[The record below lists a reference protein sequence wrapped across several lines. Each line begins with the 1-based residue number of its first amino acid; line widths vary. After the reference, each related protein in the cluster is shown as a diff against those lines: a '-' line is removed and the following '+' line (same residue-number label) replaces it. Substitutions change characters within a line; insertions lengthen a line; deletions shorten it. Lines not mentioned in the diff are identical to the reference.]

1 MKQTIFNA
9 SLEESM
15 NLVTDKYIQT
25 AMEDINEKG
34 YWRKI
39 IGGLTT
45 LFFMFLMYWL
55 GAAVDTLHVRFYFLK
70 VSVWMAILLG
80 LGVLF
85 FVIYIKDI
93 LKIKNNRVLSYYY
106 YYKNMFRITMCF
118 YLQLIIVAISGA
130 GMFIGNSFAS
140 ILFTFIYGFAFL
152 ERYQW
157 FKTSTL
163 EALYGQKEF
172 QNPLVRFLEYFVVFA
187 KKYGG
192 IIAFLLILLR
202 WLFPNNAQHNDFFK
216 IIGSLILPLIFVIPI
231 YFIIAL
237 GADNF
242 QGYYIKKYMEKY
254 RELSGYTVEEWYG
267 PRSKKAKENK

>member
-1 MKQTIFNA
+1 
-9 SLEESM
+9 
-15 NLVTDKYIQT
+15 VTDKYIQT

-39 IGGLTT
+39 IGGFTMI
-45 LFFMFLMYWL
+45 LFLFMGYGIGFATDHF
-55 GAAVDTLHVRFYFLK
+55 GASFFFQK
-70 VSVWMAILLG
+70 VSIINLLLLIVGTVEIFHYFIVLTG
-80 LGVLF
+80 L
-85 FVIYIKDI
+85 KDR
-93 LKIKNNRVLSYYY
+93 RVLSYYY
-106 YYKNMFRITMCF
+106 YNRTMFIVMFCF
-118 YLQLIIVAISGA
+118 VLQGIFLIIGGA
-130 GMFIGNSFAS
+130 GQYLGSLFSSLFFS
-140 ILFTFIYGFAFL
+140 SVYILIL
-152 ERYQW
+152 LRCYQW

-231 YFIIAL
+231 YFMIAL

-242 QGYYIKKYMEKY
+242 QGYYIKKYMEEY

-267 PRSKKAKENK
+267 PRSKKAKESK

>member
-55 GAAVDTLHVRFYFLK
+55 GVAVDTLHVRFYFLK

-93 LKIKNNRVLSYYY
+93 LKIKNNRGLSYYY
-106 YYKNMFRITMCF
+106 YNKVMFLLMISFC
-118 YLQLIIVAISGA
+118 LQTVILAISGS
-130 GMFIGNSFAS
+130 GLFFGNFLSS
-140 ILFTFIYGFAFL
+140 MVFTFIYGLVFL
-152 ERYQW
+152 DRYQW

>member
-55 GAAVDTLHVRFYFLK
+55 GVAVDTLHVRFYFLK

-152 ERYQW
+152 DRYQW

-172 QNPLVRFLEYFVVFA
+172 QNPLARFLEYFTVFA

-192 IIAFLLILLR
+192 IIVLLLIVLR
-202 WLFPNNAQHNDFFK
+202 WIFPIDRHNDLVRAMGLVFYSFFML
-216 IIGSLILPLIFVIPI
+216 IGV

-242 QGYYIKKYMEKY
+242 QGYYIKKYMEEY

>member
-55 GAAVDTLHVRFYFLK
+55 GVAVDTLHVRFYFLK

-106 YYKNMFRITMCF
+106 YNKVMFLLMISFC
-118 YLQLIIVAISGA
+118 LQTVILAISGS
-130 GMFIGNSFAS
+130 GLFFGNFLSS
-140 ILFTFIYGFAFL
+140 MVFTFIYGLVFL
-152 ERYQW
+152 DRYQW

-172 QNPLVRFLEYFVVFA
+172 QNPLARFLEYFTVFA

-192 IIAFLLILLR
+192 IIVLLLIVLR
-202 WLFPNNAQHNDFFK
+202 WIFPIDRHNDLVRAMGLVFYSFFML
-216 IIGSLILPLIFVIPI
+216 IGV

-242 QGYYIKKYMEKY
+242 QGYYIKKYMEEY

-267 PRSKKAKENK
+267 PRSKKAKESK

>member
-39 IGGLTT
+39 IGFLTVNI
-45 LFFMFLMYWL
+45 FMYLLY
-55 GAAVDTLHVRFYFLK
+55 
-70 VSVWMAILLG
+70 LLG
-80 LGVLF
+80 IYADTHLKTSLPIKTSVLVLVPLFISLCGTALYF
-85 FVIYIKDI
+85 FEVT
-93 LKIKNNRVLSYYY
+93 KISNNRVLSYYY
-106 YYKNMFRITMCF
+106 YNKD
-118 YLQLIIVAISGA
+118 
-130 GMFIGNSFAS
+130 MFIVVSCLYAQIEWLMVSFTFS
-140 ILFTFIYGFAFL
+140 ILGVLLAIMLYGVILLFVFMD
-152 ERYQW
+152 RYQW

-172 QNPLVRFLEYFVVFA
+172 QNPLARFLEYFTVFA

-192 IIAFLLILLR
+192 IIVLLLIVLR
-202 WLFPNNAQHNDFFK
+202 WIFPINHHNDLVRAMGLVFYSFFML
-216 IIGSLILPLIFVIPI
+216 IGV

-242 QGYYIKKYMEKY
+242 QGYYIKKYMEEY

-267 PRSKKAKENK
+267 PRSKKAKESK

>member
-25 AMEDINEKG
+25 AMEDIKEKG

-39 IGGLTT
+39 IGFLTVNI
-45 LFFMFLMYWL
+45 FMYLLY
-55 GAAVDTLHVRFYFLK
+55 
-70 VSVWMAILLG
+70 LLG
-80 LGVLF
+80 IYADTHLKTSLPIKTSVLVLVPLFISLCGTALYF
-85 FVIYIKDI
+85 FEVT
-93 LKIKNNRVLSYYY
+93 KISNNRVLSYYY
-106 YYKNMFRITMCF
+106 YNKD
-118 YLQLIIVAISGA
+118 
-130 GMFIGNSFAS
+130 MFIVVSCLYAQIEWLMVSFTFS
-140 ILFTFIYGFAFL
+140 ILGVLLAIMLYGVILLFVFMD
-152 ERYQW
+152 RYQW

-172 QNPLVRFLEYFVVFA
+172 QNPLARFLEYFTVFA

-192 IIAFLLILLR
+192 IIVLLLIVLR
-202 WLFPNNAQHNDFFK
+202 WIFPIDRHNDLVRAMGLVFYSFFML
-216 IIGSLILPLIFVIPI
+216 IGV

-242 QGYYIKKYMEKY
+242 QGYYIKKYMEEY

>member
-55 GAAVDTLHVRFYFLK
+55 GVAVDTLHVRFYFLK

-93 LKIKNNRVLSYYY
+93 LNIKNNRVLSYYY
-106 YYKNMFRITMCF
+106 YNKVMFLLMISFC
-118 YLQLIIVAISGA
+118 LQTVILAISGS
-130 GMFIGNSFAS
+130 GLFFGNFLSS
-140 ILFTFIYGFAFL
+140 MVFTFIYGLVFL
-152 ERYQW
+152 DRYQW

-172 QNPLVRFLEYFVVFA
+172 QNPLARFLEYFTVFA

-192 IIAFLLILLR
+192 IIVLLLIVLR
-202 WLFPNNAQHNDFFK
+202 WIFPIDRHNDLVRAMGLVFYSFFML
-216 IIGSLILPLIFVIPI
+216 IGV

-242 QGYYIKKYMEKY
+242 QGYYIKKYMEEY

>member
-55 GAAVDTLHVRFYFLK
+55 GVAVDTLHVRFYFLK

-106 YYKNMFRITMCF
+106 YNKVMFLLMISFC
-118 YLQLIIVAISGA
+118 LQTVILAISGS
-130 GMFIGNSFAS
+130 GLFFGNFLSS
-140 ILFTFIYGFAFL
+140 MVFTFIYGLVFL
-152 ERYQW
+152 DRYQW

-172 QNPLVRFLEYFVVFA
+172 QNPLARFLEYFTVFA

-192 IIAFLLILLR
+192 IIVLLLIVLR
-202 WLFPNNAQHNDFFK
+202 WIFPIDRHNDLVRAMGLVFYSFFML
-216 IIGSLILPLIFVIPI
+216 IGV

>member
-55 GAAVDTLHVRFYFLK
+55 GVAVDTLHVRFYFLK

-106 YYKNMFRITMCF
+106 YNKVMFLLMISFC
-118 YLQLIIVAISGA
+118 LQTVILAISGS
-130 GMFIGNSFAS
+130 GLFFGNFLSS
-140 ILFTFIYGFAFL
+140 MVFTFIYGLVFL
-152 ERYQW
+152 DRYQW

-172 QNPLVRFLEYFVVFA
+172 QNPLARFLEYFTVFA

-192 IIAFLLILLR
+192 IIVLLLIVLR
-202 WLFPNNAQHNDFFK
+202 WIFPIDRHNDLVRAMGLVFYSFFML
-216 IIGSLILPLIFVIPI
+216 IGV

-242 QGYYIKKYMEKY
+242 QGYYIKKYMEEY

-267 PRSKKAKENK
+267 PRSKKVKENK

>member
-55 GAAVDTLHVRFYFLK
+55 GVAVDTLHVRFYFLK

-106 YYKNMFRITMCF
+106 YNKVMFLLMISFC
-118 YLQLIIVAISGA
+118 LQTVILAISGS
-130 GMFIGNSFAS
+130 GLFFGNFLSS
-140 ILFTFIYGFAFL
+140 MVFTFIYGLVFL
-152 ERYQW
+152 DRYQW

-172 QNPLVRFLEYFVVFA
+172 QNPLARFLEYFTVFA

-192 IIAFLLILLR
+192 IIVLLLIVLR
-202 WLFPNNAQHNDFFK
+202 WIFPIDRHNDLVRAMGLVFYSFFMLM
-216 IIGSLILPLIFVIPI
+216 GV

-242 QGYYIKKYMEKY
+242 QGYYIKKYMEEY
-254 RELSGYTVEEWYG
+254 RELSGYTIEEWYG

>member
-39 IGGLTT
+39 IGGFTMI
-45 LFFMFLMYWL
+45 LFLFMGYGIGFATDHF
-55 GAAVDTLHVRFYFLK
+55 GASFFFQK
-70 VSVWMAILLG
+70 VSIINLLLLIVGTVEIFHYFIVLTG
-80 LGVLF
+80 L
-85 FVIYIKDI
+85 KDR
-93 LKIKNNRVLSYYY
+93 RVLSYYY
-106 YYKNMFRITMCF
+106 YNRTMFIVMFCF
-118 YLQLIIVAISGA
+118 VLQGIFLIIGGA
-130 GMFIGNSFAS
+130 GQYLGSLFSSLFFS
-140 ILFTFIYGFAFL
+140 SVYILIL
-152 ERYQW
+152 LRCYQW

-242 QGYYIKKYMEKY
+242 QGYYIKQ
-254 RELSGYTVEEWYG
+254 SI
-267 PRSKKAKENK
+267 NF

>member
-39 IGGLTT
+39 IGGFTMI
-45 LFFMFLMYWL
+45 LFLFMGYGIGFATDHF
-55 GAAVDTLHVRFYFLK
+55 GASFFFQK
-70 VSVWMAILLG
+70 VSIINLLLLIVGTVEIFHYFIVLTG
-80 LGVLF
+80 L
-85 FVIYIKDI
+85 KDR
-93 LKIKNNRVLSYYY
+93 RVLSYYY
-106 YYKNMFRITMCF
+106 YNRTMFIVMFCF
-118 YLQLIIVAISGA
+118 VLQGIFLIIGGA
-130 GMFIGNSFAS
+130 GQYLGSLFSSLFFS
-140 ILFTFIYGFAFL
+140 SVYILIL
-152 ERYQW
+152 LRCYQW

-231 YFIIAL
+231 YFMIAL

-242 QGYYIKKYMEKY
+242 QGYYIKKYMEEY

>member
-39 IGGLTT
+39 IGGFTMI
-45 LFFMFLMYWL
+45 LFLFMGYGIGFATDNF
-55 GAAVDTLHVRFYFLK
+55 GASFFFQK
-70 VSVWMAILLG
+70 VSIINLLLLIVGTVEIFHYFIVLTG
-80 LGVLF
+80 L
-85 FVIYIKDI
+85 KDR
-93 LKIKNNRVLSYYY
+93 RVLSYYY
-106 YYKNMFRITMCF
+106 YNRTMFIVMFCF
-118 YLQLIIVAISGA
+118 VLQGIFLIIGGA
-130 GMFIGNSFAS
+130 GQYLGSLFSSLFFS
-140 ILFTFIYGFAFL
+140 SVYILIL
-152 ERYQW
+152 LRCYQW

-192 IIAFLLILLR
+192 IIVLLLIVLR
-202 WLFPNNAQHNDFFK
+202 WIFPIDRHNDLVRAMGLVFYSFFML
-216 IIGSLILPLIFVIPI
+216 IGV

>member
-55 GAAVDTLHVRFYFLK
+55 GVAVDTLHVRFYFLK

-93 LKIKNNRVLSYYY
+93 LKIMQIEKMIAYIFL
-106 YYKNMFRITMCF
+106 
-118 YLQLIIVAISGA
+118 
-130 GMFIGNSFAS
+130 
-140 ILFTFIYGFAFL
+140 TFILMVACF
-152 ERYQW
+152 
-157 FKTSTL
+157 
-163 EALYGQKEF
+163 
-172 QNPLVRFLEYFVVFA
+172 N
-187 KKYGG
+187 
-192 IIAFLLILLR
+192 
-202 WLFPNNAQHNDFFK
+202 
-216 IIGSLILPLIFVIPI
+216 IIGSLSMLIIDKKNDVETLRH
-231 YFIIAL
+231 L
-237 GADNF
+237 GADDRQIARIFLFEGRLISAFGAILGIGLGLLLCWLQQQYGLVSLGNTAGSF
-242 QGYYIKKYMEKY
+242 VVNAYPVSVHYDDVLLIFITVLAVGW
-254 RELSGYTVEEWYG
+254 LSVWY
-267 PRSKKAKENK
+267 PVRVMSKNIERG

>member
-45 LFFMFLMYWL
+45 LFFMFLMSWL
-55 GAAVDTLHVRFYFLK
+55 GGAVDTLHVRFYFLK

-106 YYKNMFRITMCF
+106 YNKVMFLLMISFC
-118 YLQLIIVAISGA
+118 LQTVILAISGS
-130 GMFIGNSFAS
+130 GLFFGNFLSS
-140 ILFTFIYGFAFL
+140 MVFTFIYGLVFL
-152 ERYQW
+152 DRYQW

-172 QNPLVRFLEYFVVFA
+172 QNPLARFLEYFTVFA

-192 IIAFLLILLR
+192 IIVLLLIVLR
-202 WLFPNNAQHNDFFK
+202 WIFPIDRHNDLVRAMGLVFYSFFML
-216 IIGSLILPLIFVIPI
+216 IGV

-242 QGYYIKKYMEKY
+242 QGYYIKKYMEEY
-254 RELSGYTVEEWYG
+254 RELSGYTIEEWYG

>member
-39 IGGLTT
+39 IGGFTMI
-45 LFFMFLMYWL
+45 LFLFMGYGIGFATDHF
-55 GAAVDTLHVRFYFLK
+55 GASFFFQK
-70 VSVWMAILLG
+70 VSIINLLLLIVGTVEIFHYFIVLTG
-80 LGVLF
+80 L
-85 FVIYIKDI
+85 KDR
-93 LKIKNNRVLSYYY
+93 RVLSYYY
-106 YYKNMFRITMCF
+106 YNRTMFIVMFCF
-118 YLQLIIVAISGA
+118 VLQGIFLIIGGA
-130 GMFIGNSFAS
+130 GQYLGSLFSSLFFS
-140 ILFTFIYGFAFL
+140 SVYILIL
-152 ERYQW
+152 LRCYQW

-242 QGYYIKKYMEKY
+242 QGYYIKKYMEEY
-254 RELSGYTVEEWYG
+254 RELSGYTIEEWYG
-267 PRSKKAKENK
+267 PRSKKAKESK

>member
-39 IGGLTT
+39 IGELTT

-55 GAAVDTLHVRFYFLK
+55 GVAVDTLHVRFYFLK

-118 YLQLIIVAISGA
+118 YLQLIS
-130 GMFIGNSFAS
+130 
-140 ILFTFIYGFAFL
+140 
-152 ERYQW
+152 
-157 FKTSTL
+157 
-163 EALYGQKEF
+163 
-172 QNPLVRFLEYFVVFA
+172 
-187 KKYGG
+187 
-192 IIAFLLILLR
+192 
-202 WLFPNNAQHNDFFK
+202 
-216 IIGSLILPLIFVIPI
+216 
-231 YFIIAL
+231 
-237 GADNF
+237 
-242 QGYYIKKYMEKY
+242 
-254 RELSGYTVEEWYG
+254 
-267 PRSKKAKENK
+267 

>member
-39 IGGLTT
+39 IGGFTMI
-45 LFFMFLMYWL
+45 LFLFMGYGIGFATDHF
-55 GAAVDTLHVRFYFLK
+55 GASFFFQK
-70 VSVWMAILLG
+70 VSIINLLLLIVGTVEIFHYFIVLTG
-80 LGVLF
+80 L
-85 FVIYIKDI
+85 KDR
-93 LKIKNNRVLSYYY
+93 RVLSYYY
-106 YYKNMFRITMCF
+106 YNRTMFIVMFCF
-118 YLQLIIVAISGA
+118 VLQGIFLIIGGA
-130 GMFIGNSFAS
+130 GQYLGSLFSSLFFS
-140 ILFTFIYGFAFL
+140 SVYILIL
-152 ERYQW
+152 LRCYQW

-231 YFIIAL
+231 YFMIAL

-242 QGYYIKKYMEKY
+242 QGYYIKKYMEEY

-267 PRSKKAKENK
+267 PRSKKAKESK

>member
-39 IGGLTT
+39 IGGFTMI
-45 LFFMFLMYWL
+45 LFLFMGYGIGFATDHF
-55 GAAVDTLHVRFYFLK
+55 GASFFFQK
-70 VSVWMAILLG
+70 VSIINLLLLIVGTVEIFHYFIVLTG
-80 LGVLF
+80 L
-85 FVIYIKDI
+85 KDR
-93 LKIKNNRVLSYYY
+93 RVLSYYY
-106 YYKNMFRITMCF
+106 YNRTMFIVMFCF
-118 YLQLIIVAISGA
+118 VLQGIFLIIGGA
-130 GMFIGNSFAS
+130 GQYLGSLFSSLFFS
-140 ILFTFIYGFAFL
+140 SVYILIL
-152 ERYQW
+152 LRCYQW

-242 QGYYIKKYMEKY
+242 QGYYIKKYMEEY

>member
-1 MKQTIFNA
+1 VFLFTIN
-9 SLEESM
+9 
-15 NLVTDKYIQT
+15 
-25 AMEDINEKG
+25 
-34 YWRKI
+34 
-39 IGGLTT
+39 
-45 LFFMFLMYWL
+45 
-55 GAAVDTLHVRFYFLK
+55 
-70 VSVWMAILLG
+70 
-80 LGVLF
+80 
-85 FVIYIKDI
+85 
-93 LKIKNNRVLSYYY
+93 
-106 YYKNMFRITMCF
+106 
-118 YLQLIIVAISGA
+118 IVAISGA

-152 ERYQW
+152 DRYQW

-172 QNPLVRFLEYFVVFA
+172 QNPLARFLEYFTVFA

-192 IIAFLLILLR
+192 IIVLLLIVLR
-202 WLFPNNAQHNDFFK
+202 WIFPIDRHNDLVRAMGLVFYSFFML
-216 IIGSLILPLIFVIPI
+216 IGV

-242 QGYYIKKYMEKY
+242 QGYYIKKYMEEY

>member
-1 MKQTIFNA
+1 
-9 SLEESM
+9 
-15 NLVTDKYIQT
+15 
-25 AMEDINEKG
+25 MEDINEKG

-55 GAAVDTLHVRFYFLK
+55 GVAVDTLHVRFYFLK

-106 YYKNMFRITMCF
+106 YNKVMFLLMISFC
-118 YLQLIIVAISGA
+118 LQTVILAISGS
-130 GMFIGNSFAS
+130 GLFFGNFLSS
-140 ILFTFIYGFAFL
+140 MVFTFIYGLVFL
-152 ERYQW
+152 DRYQW

-172 QNPLVRFLEYFVVFA
+172 QNPLARFLEYFTVFA

-192 IIAFLLILLR
+192 IIVLLLIVLR
-202 WLFPNNAQHNDFFK
+202 WIFPIDRHNDLVRAMGLVFYSFFML
-216 IIGSLILPLIFVIPI
+216 IGV

-242 QGYYIKKYMEKY
+242 QGYYIKKYMEEY

-267 PRSKKAKENK
+267 PRSKKAKESK

>member
-9 SLEESM
+9 SLEESI

-55 GAAVDTLHVRFYFLK
+55 GVAVDTLHVRFYFLK

-106 YYKNMFRITMCF
+106 YNKVMFLLMISFC
-118 YLQLIIVAISGA
+118 LQTVILAISGS
-130 GMFIGNSFAS
+130 GLFFGNFLSS
-140 ILFTFIYGFAFL
+140 MVFTFIYGLVFL
-152 ERYQW
+152 DRYQW

-172 QNPLVRFLEYFVVFA
+172 QNPLARFLEYFTVFA

-192 IIAFLLILLR
+192 IIVLLLIVLR
-202 WLFPNNAQHNDFFK
+202 WIFPIDRHNDLVRAMGLVFYSFFML
-216 IIGSLILPLIFVIPI
+216 IGV

-242 QGYYIKKYMEKY
+242 QGYYIKKYMEEY

-267 PRSKKAKENK
+267 PRSKKAKESK